1 MSPVP
6 WNRAL
11 PPRNAPVCALLGGTG
26 LARVPARRPVAL
38 PALLRPRPCTPHA
51 SIRMVCEA
59 SDPPTS
65 ERCAT
70 VC

>member
-6 WNRAL
+6 WNRAV
-11 PPRNAPVCALLGGTG
+11 APVCALLGGTG
-26 LARVPARRPVAL
+26 LTRVPARRPATL

-51 SIRMVCEA
+51 SMRVVCEA
-59 SDPPTS
+59 ADPLAS
-65 ERCAT
+65 ERCTT

>member
-6 WNRAL
+6 WNRAV
-11 PPRNAPVCALLGGTG
+11 APVCALLGGTG

-38 PALLRPRPCTPHA
+38 PVLLRPWPRTPVNT
-51 SIRMVCEA
+51 VCEA
-59 SDPPTS
+59 AARVP
-65 ERCAT
+65 CAT

>member
-6 WNRAL
+6 WNRTI
-11 PPRNAPVCALLGGTG
+11 APVCALLGGTG
-26 LARVPARRPVAL
+26 LARLPPLRPVAL
-38 PALLRPRPCTPHA
+38 PALLRPRPGTLHA

-59 SDPPTS
+59 AAPLASAPCT
-65 ERCAT
+65 T

>member
-1 MSPVP
+1 MSSVP
-6 WNRAL
+6 WNRAA
-11 PPRNAPVCALLGGTG
+11 APVCALLGGTG

-38 PALLRPRPCTPHA
+38 PALLRPRPCTTHA

-59 SDPPTS
+59 AAPLAAAPCT
-65 ERCAT
+65 T